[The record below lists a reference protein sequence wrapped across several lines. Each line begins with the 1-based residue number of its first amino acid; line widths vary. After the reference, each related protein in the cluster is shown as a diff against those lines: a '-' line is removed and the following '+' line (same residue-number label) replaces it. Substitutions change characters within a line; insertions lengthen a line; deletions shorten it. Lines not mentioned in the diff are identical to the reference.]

1 MRHLIIAGVLIVIIA
16 AALIV
21 GLDYIQLLPS
31 QASAQAEPI
40 DSMFALEFKIIA
52 FLFALIVVLMIYS
65 IIFFRRKKG
74 DVTDA
79 KHIEGNTKLEVV
91 WTLIPLGMVLFL
103 AYLGGQSLADTL
115 RQDPRPLQIDVF
127 GQQWSWRFQY
137 PEQGIISNELVMPVN
152 KQAVLHL
159 QSADVIHSFWVPE
172 FRVKQDVLP
181 GDESFVRDVF
191 ITPKEIGV
199 YKLRCAELCGE
210 QHTTMLS
217 TVRVLS
223 QDDFLDW
230 LSKESGVPNDPV
242 ARGQL
247 WYERYGCNSCHSID
261 GTRNVGPTWQGL
273 YGKDRRFLD
282 GSTLIADDEY
292 LRESIIDPN
301 ARIVEGFTAGVMP
314 QDFGQQFASPDQ
326 IADIIAFIQSLK

>member
-1 MRHLIIAGVLIVIIA
+1 MRHLIFAGVLVIIIA
-16 AALIV
+16 AALII
-21 GLDYIQLLPS
+21 GLDYIQLLPT
-31 QASAQAEPI
+31 QASVQAEPI
-40 DSMFALEFKIIA
+40 DSMFALEFRIIA

-65 IIFFRRKKG
+65 IVFFRRKKG
-74 DVTDA
+74 DTTDA

-115 RQDPRPLQIDVF
+115 RQDPRPVQIDVI

-137 PEQGIISNELVMPVN
+137 PEQGIITNELVMPVN

-181 GDESFVRDVF
+181 GGEGFVRDVF
-191 ITPKEIGV
+191 ITPKEIGE

-210 QHTTMLS
+210 QHTTMLA

-223 QDDFLDW
+223 ENNFLDW

-261 GTRNVGPTWQGL
+261 GTRNVGPTWKGL
-273 YGKDRRFLD
+273 
-282 GSTLIADDEY
+282 
-292 LRESIIDPN
+292 
-301 ARIVEGFTAGVMP
+301 
-314 QDFGQQFASPDQ
+314 
-326 IADIIAFIQSLK
+326 